1 MQCVQKV
8 INDACSRLWWNVGSQ
23 NCSYPSFIQFWRVCY
38 FNPSDKWDFFFF
50 LNSGNCI
57 DEGMCEHYNC
67 PEFCFY
73 FCVCFRGKGDY
84 FRLGHGT
91 DVHVRKPQ
99 VVEGLRGKKIV
110 HVAVGALHCLAV
122 TDTGQVCYLSPSFP
136 LFSPSIKKQTM
147 EEDCNSISVD

>member
-1 MQCVQKV
+1 MMPVLDCGEMWWGHRIAVIFRLFNFEEFAILIPV
-8 INDACSRLWWNVGSQ
+8 INE
-23 NCSYPSFIQFWRVCY
+23 I
-38 FNPSDKWDFFFF
+38 FFFF
-50 LNSGNCI
+50 NSGNCI

-136 LFSPSIKKQTM
+136 LFSPSIKKQTI

>member
-1 MQCVQKV
+1 MMPVLDCGEMWGHRIAVILRLFNFEEFAILIPV
-8 INDACSRLWWNVGSQ
+8 INE
-23 NCSYPSFIQFWRVCY
+23 I
-38 FNPSDKWDFFFF
+38 FFFF

-136 LFSPSIKKQTM
+136 LFSPSIKKQTI